1 MVWRFPNETL
11 LRKEGL
17 RISDMLA
24 EETIHLDFELLS
36 NEESLDRKISSAM
49 LYRPQFILAGYEDY
63 APNEQFYILGKEEID
78 FLNSLNDDK
87 QLLSISNLIK
97 KDPACIIITNSYK
110 LPDYLLE
117 PIIENNIAI
126 ALTRKELQT
135 VWTVLSTFLNDR
147 FSPQMVVHGSLVDVY
162 GVGILFVGKSGIG
175 KSEISLDLVERGHRL
190 VADDTVMLTNNADE
204 TIIGTS
210 TKIAKHFMEIR
221 GLGIIDVRSMF
232 GVRAVRYQKRVEV
245 IVELVEFDINE
256 EYTRTGLED
265 QNAEALGVELDYIKL
280 PIFAGKNITVIVE
293 AIALNYLLRMYGYN
307 PAKVMHENLNSIL
320 MNEPIHEDKTKIQR
334 LVNYFQGDK
343 E

>member
-11 LRKEGL
+11 LRKEDI
-17 RISDMLA
+17 RISDMLE

-36 NEESLDRKISSAM
+36 NESSLDRKVSTSL
-49 LYRPQFILAGYEDY
+49 LYRPQFILAGYEDN
-63 APNEQFYILGKEEID
+63 ALNEQFYLLGKEEID
-78 FLNSLNDDK
+78 FLNSLNYEK
-87 QLLSISNLIK
+87 QLISIENLIK
-97 KDPACIIITNSYK
+97 KDPACIILTNSFNV
-110 LPDYLLE
+110 PDYLLD
-117 PIIENNIAI
+117 PIVEHNIAV
-126 ALTRKELQT
+126 LRSPKELRT
-135 VWTVLSTFLNDR
+135 VWAVLTTFLNDR

-221 GLGIIDVRSMF
+221 GLGIIDVRSIF
-232 GVRAVRYQKRVEV
+232 GVRAVRYQKRVEI
-245 IVELVEFDINE
+245 IVELVEFNVNE
-256 EYTRTGLED
+256 EYTRTGLEN
-265 QNAEALGVELDYIKL
+265 QSAEALGVELDYIKL

-307 PAKVMHENLNSIL
+307 PAKVMQENLTSIL

-334 LVNYFQGDK
+334 LVNYFQGDR

>member
-97 KDPACIIITNSYK
+97 KDPTCIIITNSYK

-117 PIIENNIAI
+117 PIIENNIAV

-245 IVELVEFDINE
+245 IVELVEFNINE